1 MFEVLRRM
9 GFGERFLKWIGL
21 LLYTANTRVMVNGI
35 PGDRIYHGQGLRQGD
50 PTSPM
55 LFVATMETL
64 STMITKAVEGTV
76 WESGLN
82 ISPTEAIDLRGRCG
96 DVPETGE

>member
-1 MFEVLRRM
+1 
-9 GFGERFLKWIGL
+9 
-21 LLYTANTRVMVNGI
+21 
-35 PGDRIYHGQGLRQGD
+35 
-50 PTSPM
+50 M